1 MTDPLTTSQL
11 IEHCQAEA
19 QQYRQTRQS
28 DSTYCFAL
36 FRRAL
41 AERDQAAWSA
51 LYRQYQPL
59 VTYWVSHYARFS
71 ATGEAAE
78 LFVNE
83 AFARFWLQA
92 AKPDKIEAFSTVGA
106 YLTYLHLCAHSAVEK
121 HLRRQQK
128 DALFVAAALPDELVD
143 HHRLEDETARE
154 VWLAEV
160 AASVAEIIQ
169 GERERM
175 VAEASWVYG
184 LPPRQIQVMY
194 PEQFATVAE
203 VSQVKRNLV
212 ERLQRHARL
221 KKLLE

>member
-1 MTDPLTTSQL
+1 MVDPLTTAQL

-19 QQYRQTRQS
+19 EEYRQTRQS

-59 VTYWVSHYARFS
+59 VTYWVSRYTRFP
-71 ATGEAAE
+71 ATGETAE

-83 AFARFWLQA
+83 AFARFWLQV
-92 AKPDKIEAFSTVGA
+92 AKPDKIEAFRTLGA
-106 YLTYLHLCAHSAVEK
+106 YLNYLRLCAHSAVEK
-121 HLRRQQK
+121 YLRRQQK
-128 DALFVAAALPDELVD
+128 DALFVAAALPDDLANRQ
-143 HHRLEDETARE
+143 HLEDETARA

-160 AASVAEIIQ
+160 ATSVAEIIQ
-169 GERERM
+169 GERERL

-184 LPPRQIQVMY
+184 LPPRQIQTMY
-194 PEQFATVAE
+194 PAQFATVAE

-221 KKLLE
+221 KKLLK